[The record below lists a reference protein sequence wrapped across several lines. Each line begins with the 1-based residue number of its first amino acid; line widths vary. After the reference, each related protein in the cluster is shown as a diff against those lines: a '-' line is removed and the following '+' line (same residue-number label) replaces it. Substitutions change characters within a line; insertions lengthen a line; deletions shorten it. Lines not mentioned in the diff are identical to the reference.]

1 MGNVLGYCKGDD
13 STKEEQNEEIKSSIN
28 GIDEPD
34 PIIRDELIQAKS
46 TLEKKNRKKWK
57 IFEKPKYKRY
67 FKFNKSKG
75 CKNFNA

>member
-46 TLEKKNRKKWK
+46 ILEKK
-57 IFEKPKYKRY
+57 
-67 FKFNKSKG
+67 
-75 CKNFNA
+75 